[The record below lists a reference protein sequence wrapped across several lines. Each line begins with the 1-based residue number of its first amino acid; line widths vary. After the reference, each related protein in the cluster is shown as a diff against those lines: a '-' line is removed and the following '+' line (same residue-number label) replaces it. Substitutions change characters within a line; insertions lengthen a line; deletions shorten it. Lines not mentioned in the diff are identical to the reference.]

1 MTKITQQKQ
10 GLPPLDLRAQDHYE
24 EMLTVSDA
32 AQLSGFTKQF
42 IYQLIKSNTLCYR
55 ILEGK
60 AYIKYRHI
68 RAWVAKLPSN
78 KDCPLCPASFSLAGL
93 MNYTKMG
100 RSWVLYFVEK
110 HNVCSYYLGNSRR
123 FNHEDCVAAWEVEQ
137 AKNTEWIT
145 IEDAA
150 EKFAITREILLST
163 TESKRVRIKCKNAKV
178 LVNVKD
184 VKQLKELKQWEEL

>member
-1 MTKITQQKQ
+1 MTKLKQQKQ
-10 GLPPLDLRAQDHYE
+10 GLPQLDLRVQGHYE
-24 EMLTVSDA
+24 ELLTVSQA
-32 AQLSGFTKQF
+32 AKLSGFSKQF
-42 IYQLIKSNTLCYR
+42 IYQLIRSNTLCYR

-68 RAWVAKLPSN
+68 RAWFTKLPTN

-100 RSWVLYFVEK
+100 RCWVLRFVERY
-110 HNVCSYYLGNSRR
+110 NVRSYYFGNSRR
-123 FNHEDCVAAWEVEQ
+123 FNYGDCVAAWEAEQ

-145 IEDAA
+145 IEKAV
-150 EKFAITREILLST
+150 EEYAIESDVLLSAT
-163 TESKRVRIKCKNAKV
+163 ASKRVRIKCKDTKV
-178 LVNVKD
+178 LVNAKD

>member
-1 MTKITQQKQ
+1 MTKIKQQKR
-10 GLPPLDLRAQDHYE
+10 GLTPLDLRAQDHYE
-24 EMLTVSDA
+24 ELLTVSQA
-32 AQLSGFTKQF
+32 AKLSGFSKQF

-68 RAWVAKLPSN
+68 RAWFAKLPSN

-100 RSWVLYFVEK
+100 RSWVLHFVER
-110 HNVCSYYLGNSRR
+110 HNVRSYYLGNSRR

-137 AKNTEWIT
+137 AKNPEWIT

-163 TESKRVRIKCKNAKV
+163 TESKIVRIKCKDAKV
-178 LVNVKD
+178 LVNVVD
-184 VKQLKELKQWEEL
+184 IKQLKELKQWEEL